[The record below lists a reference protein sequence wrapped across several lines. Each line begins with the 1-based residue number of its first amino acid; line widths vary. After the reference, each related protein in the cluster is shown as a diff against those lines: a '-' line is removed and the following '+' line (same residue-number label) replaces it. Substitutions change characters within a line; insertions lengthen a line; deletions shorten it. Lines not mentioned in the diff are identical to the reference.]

1 MSEELSWIFD
11 GDCSESV
18 DCFWQ
23 NDHFYYIN
31 PANPWECEAVPS
43 SDIFFNVF
51 SETWSSCYIDLSLIS
66 LKSHWGILYYC
77 DYCEGCH
84 FPNFTQPVFPLS
96 GGRLLIFFES
106 FCTQKFAEVNI
117 RFCNSLVD
125 LLASLKYTILSLANS
140 HIVTSSLPL
149 CIPCPPFVV
158 WLLWLGIPGLYWIS
172 SYSAGSLI

>member
-11 GDCSESV
+11 GDCSEFV

-23 NDHFYYIN
+23 NGHFYYIN

-51 SETWSSCYIDLSLIS
+51 SETWSSCYTDLSLIS

-96 GGRLLIFFES
+96 GGRLLIFLSHFVS
-106 FCTQKFAEVNI
+106 KN
-117 RFCNSLVD
+117 
-125 LLASLKYTILSLANS
+125 LLKLISGFVILWWTFWRHLNILSLANS

-149 CIPCPPFVV
+149 CIPWPPFVV

-172 SYSAGSLI
+172 SYSAGCLI